1 MYDGALIELLKI
13 TVPAYARSWSP
24 TQHEWTIDARYAR
37 SLGNAMADPGCVI
50 VGLDPPRQP
59 KRDDTDPA
67 HWAKAM
73 FHRVGPTRHTAV
85 YRAITDSYSW
95 APEPIVEVDFFAV
108 GVAAVWAS
116 LIGPRRLAPTDE
128 ARGP

>member
-1 MYDGALIELLKI
+1 MYDAALIELLKI

-59 KRDDTDPA
+59 KRDDTNPSALGQSD
-67 HWAKAM
+67 
-73 FHRVGPTRHTAV
+73 V
-85 YRAITDSYSW
+85 S
-95 APEPIVEVDFFAV
+95 
-108 GVAAVWAS
+108 
-116 LIGPRRLAPTDE
+116 PRRPHPPHGGIPGDN
-128 ARGP
+128 

>member
-1 MYDGALIELLKI
+1 
-13 TVPAYARSWSP
+13 
-24 TQHEWTIDARYAR
+24 
-37 SLGNAMADPGCVI
+37 MADPGCVI

-108 GVAAVWAS
+108 GGGRLGKLNWAASAS
-116 LIGPRRLAPTDE
+116 TNG
-128 ARGP
+128 

>member
-1 MYDGALIELLKI
+1 
-13 TVPAYARSWSP
+13 
-24 TQHEWTIDARYAR
+24 
-37 SLGNAMADPGCVI
+37 MADRGCVI

-85 YRAITDSYSW
+85 YRAITDSYRVQYRRSIRPPRIES
-95 APEPIVEVDFFAV
+95 PEGTVTLVSV
-108 GVAAVWAS
+108 GDLGGFV
-116 LIGPRRLAPTDE
+116 G
-128 ARGP
+128 